1 MYEIFVQL
9 CQANNVTPYRVAAD
23 TGIGRSTFTDWKT
36 GRSKPTIKK
45 LQKIADYFG
54 VSIDYLTTGTDPA
67 TGDDSPYY
75 TDPEVREIANAI
87 HENESLRVL
96 FDASKDISAD
106 DLRMVTDLVKRIKK
120 ENG

>member
-1 MYEIFVQL
+1 MYDVFVQL
-9 CQANNVTPYRVAAD
+9 CQANDVTPYVVGKATKIPA
-23 TGIGRSTFTDWKT
+23 STFSDWKN
-36 GRSKPTIKK
+36 GRSKPKQDK
-45 LQKIADYFG
+45 LQRIADFFG
-54 VSIDYLTTGTDPA
+54 VSVEYLMTGTDPT

-106 DLRMVTDLVKRIKK
+106 DLRIVTDLVKRIKK